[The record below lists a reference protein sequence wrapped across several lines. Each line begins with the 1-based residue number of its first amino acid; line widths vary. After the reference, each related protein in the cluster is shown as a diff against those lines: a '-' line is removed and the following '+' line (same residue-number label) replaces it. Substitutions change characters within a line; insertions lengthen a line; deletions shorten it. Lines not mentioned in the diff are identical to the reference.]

1 MRGILRLSGIL
12 SFIVC
17 SFGLV
22 TLIGVKSLKA
32 QVIKKQTKQESKK
45 TTQKPK
51 KKMTQIEAHFAIP
64 NRRGTLLDKV
74 KEQFQVDDKNELVQ
88 DLIKQERAHQNYYT
102 FYHSCDPRF
111 RLVQDLYKKFYEFFA
126 LKANIKNFVF
136 FRWNDPIFDTYSTAD
151 EFLKKEIE
159 ARGLID
165 DNISDVKTFI
175 MSVNLSPFGGIGIG
189 GETTWNY
196 FVTGLSHFDPLA
208 KILPGFFEK
217 AGLNKRFI
225 DELREIYEIIAT
237 PEGTLYQIFI
247 PKNMADK
254 IAYLSWRHG
263 IPNDPDNPEF
273 IVEMFGSIYGGKM
286 DEIRAYLERV
296 QDAHMRGEQTFRAQ
310 IDLLFKAVND
320 GRFKV
325 STFLERFKVLPDQF
339 KEPNMVQA
347 RLLFT
352 NDMLLN
358 PDSGILVYRY
368 TTVPEEKM
376 RDYEIR
382 LSKVVDQILVDWLDR
397 NSNPETT
404 TLSGDELSRVKNL
417 LVLMKQ
423 GRDFTSQEQVP
434 TGADVL
440 GHIKTLQELKER
452 QASTDKNQAQDK
464 IAKLEQELEA
474 KRKAHLKDLWEQ
486 EKAAQ
491 GAEVAQVKA
500 LEALEIQRAARAEKP
515 VLNYTSF
522 EAINFKN
529 ALMQISIMNREDA
542 RSGAVNSLLTPH
554 QAFMNK
560 CSDEDLKTIIGSL
573 DQVMLKKQLVQVSDP
588 TTTFN
593 KYKKLYNAVGIK
605 TSYQLI
611 TERNK

>member
-1 MRGILRLSGIL
+1 M
-12 SFIVC
+12 
-17 SFGLV
+17 
-22 TLIGVKSLKA
+22 
-32 QVIKKQTKQESKK
+32 
-45 TTQKPK
+45 
-51 KKMTQIEAHFAIP
+51 
-64 NRRGTLLDKV
+64 
-74 KEQFQVDDKNELVQ
+74 
-88 DLIKQERAHQNYYT
+88 
-102 FYHSCDPRF
+102 
-111 RLVQDLYKKFYEFFA
+111 
-126 LKANIKNFVF
+126 
-136 FRWNDPIFDTYSTAD
+136 
-151 EFLKKEIE
+151 
-159 ARGLID
+159 
-165 DNISDVKTFI
+165 
-175 MSVNLSPFGGIGIG
+175 
-189 GETTWNY
+189 
-196 FVTGLSHFDPLA
+196 
-208 KILPGFFEK
+208 
-217 AGLNKRFI
+217 
-225 DELREIYEIIAT
+225 
-237 PEGTLYQIFI
+237 
-247 PKNMADK
+247 
-254 IAYLSWRHG
+254 
-263 IPNDPDNPEF
+263 
-273 IVEMFGSIYGGKM
+273 
-286 DEIRAYLERV
+286 
-296 QDAHMRGEQTFRAQ
+296 
-310 IDLLFKAVND
+310 
-320 GRFKV
+320 
-325 STFLERFKVLPDQF
+325 
-339 KEPNMVQA
+339 
-347 RLLFT
+347 
-352 NDMLLN
+352 
-358 PDSGILVYRY
+358 
-368 TTVPEEKM
+368 
-376 RDYEIR
+376 
-382 LSKVVDQILVDWLDR
+382 
-397 NSNPETT
+397 
-404 TLSGDELSRVKNL
+404 
-417 LVLMKQ
+417 
-423 GRDFTSQEQVP
+423 P